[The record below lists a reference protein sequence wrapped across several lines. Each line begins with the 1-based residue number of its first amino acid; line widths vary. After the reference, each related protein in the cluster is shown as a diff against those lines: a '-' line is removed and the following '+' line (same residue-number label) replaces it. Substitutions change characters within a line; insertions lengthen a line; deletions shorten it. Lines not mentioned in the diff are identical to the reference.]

1 MSEENINLTGALEA
15 VLFVLGESASLKQLA
30 EALGRKETE
39 ISVALEAL
47 KEELASRKSGLD
59 LVLWNGRAGL
69 ISKPEFGEIINGILK
84 NEFSAELSP
93 ASLETLS
100 MVAYLG
106 PMSRSEID
114 YLRGV
119 NSSFILRSLSVR
131 GLVERV
137 SELSVGRGPLYQVT
151 AGFLNHVGLGD
162 SKDLPDYEKYREVLK
177 LFREAE
183 KSSEEKENKSQIDR

>member
-39 ISVALEAL
+39 ISAALEAL
-47 KEELASRKSGLD
+47 KEKLASRESGLD

-137 SELSVGRGPLYQVT
+137 SEPSVGRGPLYQVT
-151 AGFLNHVGLGD
+151 ADFLNHVGLAD

-177 LFREAE
+177 SFREAE